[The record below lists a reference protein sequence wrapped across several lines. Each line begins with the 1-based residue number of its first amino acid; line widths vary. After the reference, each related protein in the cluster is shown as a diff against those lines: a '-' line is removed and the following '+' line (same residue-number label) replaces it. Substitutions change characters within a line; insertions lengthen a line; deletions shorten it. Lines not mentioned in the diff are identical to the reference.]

1 MGKIE
6 YHLTESQE
14 KQGKFHG
21 KKGIYAPRKVR
32 QLANYFFK
40 SSEQIKWSIKRK
52 ERKKSHRMSNTKQR
66 RIFEEHCADLIFLRD

>member
-1 MGKIE
+1 MRKWHTMGKIV

-52 ERKKSHRMSNTKQR
+52 ERKKESYNVQHETAQN
-66 RIFEEHCADLIFLRD
+66 I

>member
-21 KKGIYAPRKVR
+21 KKGIYAPPQGKAASKLFLQKFRADQVVNQK
-32 QLANYFFK
+32 
-40 SSEQIKWSIKRK
+40 KRK
-52 ERKKSHRMSNTKQR
+52 KK
-66 RIFEEHCADLIFLRD
+66 EP